1 MIRVIYLIEWIITLT
16 PVSWYGAG
24 SNPLPEGEG
33 ACWLVLHTWLYT
45 FTYPCQ
51 SIKGLKG

>member
-1 MIRVIYLIEWIITLT
+1 VSITLT

-33 ACWLVLHTWLYT
+33 AIVPLVGL
-45 FTYPCQ
+45 FTE
-51 SIKGLKG
+51 K